1 MSDLVYSL
9 AIEDDFYIM
18 VVFDRPVWSRPSLKG
33 LRFIPNNHDEVQDA
47 LIIYGYEHLDFSK
60 ELKDQIS
67 KMIKDCHKEQGPDAY
82 LDPWSTHKLLMLDAK
97 KELKNLTFKGNF
109 LFVNHEGLPEDVDFG
124 CKVEACLAECKH

>member
-18 VVFDRPVWSRPSLKG
+18 VVFDKPVWSRPSLKG

-60 ELKDQIS
+60 EIKDQIS
-67 KMIKDCHKEQGPDAY
+67 KMIVIFC
-82 LDPWSTHKLLMLDAK
+82 S
-97 KELKNLTFKGNF
+97 
-109 LFVNHEGLPEDVDFG
+109 
-124 CKVEACLAECKH
+124 